1 MWVSKDSE
9 TRKKEFLETA
19 IALFIKKGYDVTSIN
34 DILKRINITKG
45 SFYYHFQSKE
55 DLVNQVVELF
65 LADIYSITKTITSS
79 SLGALEK
86 LEAVYLEV
94 ANYRRE
100 NKKIYRDLYEL
111 LKKDGNHYIHSLYM
125 QRVNVVYSGII
136 GDILRQGV
144 EENVF
149 EITDVEKTTE
159 VFLLLMN
166 LFKSKLSTYYYAA
179 SDVNQKDVIDIK
191 QFYQQMLEKILGAEE
206 GTLSFYGRM

>member
-19 IALFIKKGYDVTSIN
+19 IELFIKKGYDVTSIN

-206 GTLSFYGRM
+206 GTLSFYGSM

>member
-206 GTLSFYGRM
+206 GTLSFYGSM

>member
-19 IALFIKKGYDVTSIN
+19 IELFIKKGYDVTSIN
-34 DILKRINITKG
+34 DILKSINITKG

-136 GDILRQGV
+136 GDILQQGV

>member
-55 DLVNQVVELF
+55 DLVNQVIELF

-94 ANYRRE
+94 ENYRRE

-136 GDILRQGV
+136 GDILQQGV

-166 LFKSKLSTYYYAA
+166 LFKSKLATYYYAA
-179 SDVNQKDVIDIK
+179 SDVNQKDVIDVK

-206 GTLSFYGRM
+206 GTLSFYGSM